1 METGMFSTELTYR
14 RRRNPRRTL
23 YGCLAVAAVAAL
35 SAGLAYALPVFEVN
49 DRWLQ
54 RASWRHVALWAGS
67 TLSLL
72 AALAAAIV
80 HFWRTATRSHDSLQS
95 IRWLSRASFN
105 RLVEEGFRGQGY
117 VVQSSE
123 RFFSRAGIDL
133 ILRKAENHILVLCRR
148 DPEPARQLAAV
159 AGAACG
165 DGNATMGAAG
175 LLITCERVAPE
186 VKAYA
191 AEQGIAVIEGPALLK
206 LVERA
211 RGYQPTPA
219 RRREPH
225 FAIPLTDL
233 PVCSECGGPWCPAR
247 ITMHDPEMRAW
258 HCSRGPACHTPRL
271 A

>member
-1 METGMFSTELTYR
+1 MFSTELTYQ
-14 RRRNPRRTL
+14 RRRNPRRTI
-23 YGCLAVAAVAAL
+23 YTCLAVAAVAAL
-35 SAGLAYALPVFEVN
+35 SAGLAYALPVLEVN
-49 DRWLQ
+49 DHWLQ
-54 RASWRHVALWAGS
+54 RAPWRHLALWAGS

-72 AALAAAIV
+72 AALAAFIV
-80 HFWRTATRSHDSLQS
+80 HFWRTAMRGHDSLQS
-95 IRWLSRASFN
+95 IRWLSPREFN

-159 AGAACG
+159 QELHAAT
-165 DGNATMGAAG
+165 ATLQGGSG

-211 RGYQPTPA
+211 RGYRPA
-219 RRREPH
+219 PVRRREPH

-233 PVCSECGGPWCPAR
+233 PVCSECGGPMVPGSDHE
-247 ITMHDPEMRAW
+247 HDPEMRAW
-258 HCSRGPACHTPRL
+258 QCSRGPACHTPRL

>member
-1 METGMFSTELTYR
+1 MFSTEFTYQ

-23 YGCLAVAAVAAL
+23 YACLAVAAFAAL
-35 SAGLAYALPVFEVN
+35 SAGLAYALPVLEVN

-54 RASWRHVALWAGS
+54 RAPWRHVALWAGS

-72 AALAAAIV
+72 AALAAVIV
-80 HFWRTATRSHDSLQS
+80 HFWRTAMRGHDDLQS
-95 IRWLSRASFN
+95 IRWLSPREFV
-105 RLVEEGFRGQGY
+105 RMVEEGFRTQGY

-133 ILRKAENHILVLCRR
+133 ILRKADNHILVLCRR

-159 AGAACG
+159 QELHAAT
-165 DGNATMGAAG
+165 ATLQGGSG
-175 LLITCERVAPE
+175 LLITCEWVASE

-206 LVERA
+206 LVQRA
-211 RGYQPTPA
+211 RGLQPTPV

-233 PVCSECGGPWCPAR
+233 PACSECGGPMVPGSDHD
-247 ITMHDPEMRAW
+247 HDPEMRAW
-258 HCSRGPACHTPRL
+258 YCSRGPACHTPRL